1 MCVGRTIKTEMNE
14 ITVLNKELLE
24 VLNKETMKA

>member
-1 MCVGRTIKTEMNE
+1 MCVGKTIKTKRNA
-14 ITVLNKELLE
+14 IIVLNKELLE

>member
-1 MCVGRTIKTEMNE
+1 MCVCRTIKTKINE

>member
-1 MCVGRTIKTEMNE
+1 MCVGRTIKTKMNE
-14 ITVLNKELLE
+14 IIVLNKELLE

>member
-1 MCVGRTIKTEMNE
+1 MCVGRTIKTKMNE

>member
-1 MCVGRTIKTEMNE
+1 MCVSRTIKTKMNE